1 MALLWIEG
9 FEGFGAAG
17 ADPGLAINPPDCVSR
32 KYAVVSDALYMK
44 IVSGRVSGRALR
56 QGSMY
61 GVLGPGNLT
70 TNATLVVG
78 CGFKWTGTG
87 VGPFLEFWDG
97 ATQGFNVRVAAGGE
111 LAVYRGSTLVATSS
125 GAGLIANTWY
135 YIEMKVVCGASGSY
149 EVRVDG
155 VNVLSGTGVNTKAGT
170 HDYHTTFHLCAA
182 LNFNTYFDD
191 VYCLDGS
198 ATSPNDFLGNVQVVA
213 ASPNAAGDS
222 SQFTPSAGANY
233 ECVDDG
239 AASGDDSDYV
249 ESETAG
255 HTDLYNYASLAGAGS
270 TVYGVQVNTE
280 CRKTAAAPM
289 SLKTVVKSGGS
300 EYEDSAQLVADSYQT
315 VSRVFPKNPVSDAAW
330 TGSAIDAA
338 QFGVKV
344 S

>member
-17 ADPGLAINPPDCVSR
+17 ADPGLAINPADCVSR
-32 KYAVVSDALYMK
+32 KYPVVSDISYFK
-44 IVSGRVSGRALR
+44 IVTGRVNGRAIR
-56 QGSMY
+56 CGSMY
-61 GVLGPGNLT
+61 NVLGPGNLT
-70 TNATLVVG
+70 TDATLIVG
-78 CGFKWTGTG
+78 CGMKWTGTG
-87 VGPFLEFWDG
+87 FGSFLEFYDG
-97 ATQGFNVRVAAGGE
+97 ATLGVNLKVTSGGE
-111 LAVYRGSTLVATSS
+111 IAIYRGGTLLETSS

-135 YIEMKVVCGASGSY
+135 YIEAKVVCGASGSY
-149 EVRVDG
+149 EVRVNG
-155 VNVLSGTGVNTKAGT
+155 VNILSATGVNTKAGT
-170 HDYHTTFHLCAA
+170 HDYHTTFHLRAA
-182 LNFNTYFDD
+182 LNFNAYFDD

-198 ATSPNDFLGNVQVVA
+198 ATAPNDFLGNVQAVA
-213 ASPNAAGDS
+213 AIPNAAGDS

-239 AASGDDSDYV
+239 AASGDDTDYV
-249 ESETAG
+249 ESATAG

-270 TVYGVQVNTE
+270 TIHGVQVNTE
-280 CRKTAAAPM
+280 CRKTAAASM

-300 EYEDSAQLVADSYQT
+300 EYEDSAQPVGDSYQT

-330 TGSAIDAA
+330 TVSAIDAA